1 MKKQIHGAREKRDRN
16 LSIAFLIPSFILIGF
31 VNIYPVITGVSYSLR
46 DGSVIK
52 PGSFVGLENY
62 AEVLTNA
69 RFWNA
74 MKFSV
79 IFSLATIVGSYLI
92 GLALALILNKDIP
105 GRGFFRAA
113 LIIPWVIPSVVSISA
128 WRWLIN
134 DQTSLINVLLG
145 YIGIKPVLFL
155 ADPAWA
161 RFTVC
166 MIKIWISYPFVM
178 ISLLASLQSISPD
191 MYESARLDTSSGRK
205 VFFHITL
212 PYLKPTSVILV
223 ILLTVW
229 SFNDFGLIYLLTGGG
244 PNMATENMVYLAYLY
259 PFTYNKIGPGSAIAV
274 ITLLLLMIL
283 SYIMMKLRRSEEV

>member
-1 MKKQIHGAREKRDRN
+1 MKGYKSEARIRKERT
-16 LSIAFLIPSFILIGF
+16 LSLIFLLPSFVLIGF
-31 VNIYPVITGVSYSLR
+31 VNIYPVITGMMYSLKS
-46 DGSVIK
+46 GSLLK
-52 PGSFVGLENY
+52 QGEFVGLDNY
-62 AEVLTNA
+62 IEVLTNP

-79 IFSLATIVGSYLI
+79 IFALAAIIGSYLV
-92 GLALALILNKDIP
+92 GLVLALVLNKDIP

-113 LIIPWVIPSVVSISA
+113 FIIPWVIPTVVSVSA

-134 DQTSLINVLLG
+134 DQTSLINTLLG
-145 YIGIKPVLFL
+145 CLGIDPILFL

-178 ISLLASLQSISPD
+178 ISLLASLQSISED
-191 MYESARLDTSSGRK
+191 MYESARLDTSNGWKIFRY
-205 VFFHITL
+205 ITL
-212 PYLKPTSVILV
+212 PHLKPTSVILV

-259 PFTYNKIGPGSAIAV
+259 PFSYNRIGPGSAIAV
-274 ITLLLLMIL
+274 ITLIILMIL
-283 SYIMMKLRRSEEV
+283 AYFMMKLRRREAE